1 MAAEVGGAG
10 GGGGVEGASGDADG
24 GGAEGDGGAGAG
36 VGGQALDPVGVVRA
50 HIQDL
55 LQLHPDGLLGSQIP
69 VAYKAKY
76 HTSWKE
82 ACHGAVSSLT
92 DLLATSQFYRIVDTS
107 GTINRFFAL

>member
-1 MAAEVGGAG
+1 MSTCARVLAKQVS
-10 GGGGVEGASGDADG
+10 EGAVPEPLDVADSV
-24 GGAEGDGGAGAG
+24 A
-36 VGGQALDPVGVVRA
+36 QVRA
-50 HIQDL
+50 QVHGL

-82 ACHGAVSSLT
+82 ACHGAVASLT